1 MLIVDT
7 GVLVAA
13 ADRSDPQH
21 SRCAPLVAGAS
32 GQMRTTAM
40 VIAEAAYLIERELGP
55 RIERLLYDSIIAGE
69 LIVEHLTID
78 DWKRTAE
85 LVTRY
90 ASLPLGGTDASLMAL
105 AERHERTE
113 IATLDHRHF
122 TVVRPDHVD
131 AFTLLP

>member
-1 MLIVDT
+1 MLIVDA

-21 SRCAPLVAGAS
+21 SRCAPLVTGAAG
-32 GQMRTTAM
+32 QLRTTAM

-55 RIERLLYDSIIAGE
+55 DVERLLYDSIIAGDI
-69 LIVEHLTID
+69 IVEHLTID

-90 ASLPLGGTDASLMAL
+90 DSLPLGGTDASLIAL
-105 AERHERTE
+105 AERHEQTE

-122 TVVRPDHVD
+122 AVVRPAHVD

>member
-13 ADRSDPQH
+13 ADRTDPRHSD
-21 SRCAPLVAGAS
+21 CAALVANSA
-32 GQMRTTAM
+32 GQIRTTAM

-55 RIERLLYDSIIAGE
+55 DVERLLYDSIIVGDI
-69 LIVEHLTID
+69 IVEHLTVN

-90 ASLPLGGTDASLMAL
+90 SNLPLGGTDASLMAL
-105 AERHERTE
+105 AERHRQTE

-122 TVVRPDHVD
+122 TVVRPEHVD

>member
-21 SRCAPLVAGAS
+21 SPCARLVTDAN
-32 GQMRTTAM
+32 GQLRTTAM

-55 RIERLLYDSIIAGE
+55 GVERLLYDSIIAGD
-69 LIVEHLTID
+69 IVVEHLTID
-78 DWKRTAE
+78 DWKRTAD

-90 ASLPLGGTDASLMAL
+90 ASLPLGGPTQA
-105 AERHERTE
+105 
-113 IATLDHRHF
+113 
-122 TVVRPDHVD
+122 
-131 AFTLLP
+131 